1 VSASVLVA
9 WTDDLLVRRALS
21 RLAEARG
28 LVLRGADEAAERGAS
43 PGSPL
48 DAGRVVA
55 VVVDLDEPAAG
66 LDAVARARERWPE
79 ALLAGHLGVPSR
91 EKWVAAE
98 RAGCDVVANRGAL
111 ARVLA
116 DRLAPG
122 GSATRGRRHPL
133 CDADDAAGKLGL
145 VLRAAETPVGPV
157 ALWRV
162 AGAWA
167 CLVDRCP
174 HAGSS
179 LAEGEVAEGVVTCP
193 RHGSQFDL
201 RTGARVRGPADDP
214 ARTVPV
220 VEEEGRIW
228 LVLP

>member
-1 VSASVLVA
+1 MSASLLVA
-9 WTDDLLVRRALS
+9 WTDDPLVCRALS

-28 LVLRGADEAAERGAS
+28 LVLGGAS
-43 PGSPL
+43 DATEHLAVPGPAPDS
-48 DAGRVVA
+48 DRVVA
-55 VVVDLDEPAAG
+55 VVVDLDAPLG
-66 LDAVARARERWPE
+66 LDAVARARERWPG

-98 RAGCDVVANRGAL
+98 RAGCDIVANRGAL

-122 GSATRGRRHPL
+122 DSAARGRRYSL

-145 VLRAAETPVGPV
+145 VLREAETPIGPV

-162 AGAWA
+162 GGAWA

-174 HAGSS
+174 HAGAS

-193 RHGSQFDL
+193 RHGSQFEL
-201 RTGARVRGPADDP
+201 RTGERVRGPADEP

-228 LVLP
+228 LLLP